1 MSNPLDS
8 RRVDQLLAIATGARR
23 VSLQALG
30 GQLGRDARAL
40 FRRVI
45 LGKSLEPVV
54 DRPKN
59 LRNLAPSAS
68 PLATRHVRV
77 TRVVQETADATSFYF
92 EELDGRETAFLA
104 GQFMTVETYVGRE
117 RLRRAYSLAGP
128 AIPGAPRL
136 VTVKRIQDG
145 RVSNHLHDTVREGQL
160 LPVLGP
166 SGHFTLEDAERE
178 LTEAGLEKPAHLV
191 LVAAGSG
198 ITPVMSLL
206 ETALA
211 TRPELRLTL
220 LYGNRSEADVIF
232 RARLVE
238 LAAAHG
244 DRLRVIHVLERA
256 EKNTLGAVEGLLGRE
271 TLDAQLA
278 PIDASDAIFFVCG
291 PAPVMDAA
299 REALLARG
307 VAEARIR
314 EERFQNPERR
324 TSAPLPADAQRVV
337 VRTRR
342 GEREVVVEPGRTLL
356 EAGLKSGADLPFS
369 CAMGGCGA
377 CRVRLVEGELTMDE
391 PNCLSAREKEE
402 GYVLTCIGRPV
413 TSCVVEVA

>member
-1 MSNPLDS
+1 
-8 RRVDQLLAIATGARR
+8 
-23 VSLQALG
+23 
-30 GQLGRDARAL
+30 
-40 FRRVI
+40 
-45 LGKSLEPVV
+45 
-54 DRPKN
+54 
-59 LRNLAPSAS
+59 
-68 PLATRHVRV
+68 
-77 TRVVQETADATSFYF
+77 
-92 EELDGRETAFLA
+92 
-104 GQFMTVETYVGRE
+104 
-117 RLRRAYSLAGP
+117 
-128 AIPGAPRL
+128 
-136 VTVKRIQDG
+136 
-145 RVSNHLHDTVREGQL
+145 
-160 LPVLGP
+160 
-166 SGHFTLEDAERE
+166 
-178 LTEAGLEKPAHLV
+178 
-191 LVAAGSG
+191 
-198 ITPVMSLL
+198 
-206 ETALA
+206 
-211 TRPELRLTL
+211 
-220 LYGNRSEADVIF
+220 
-232 RARLVE
+232 
-238 LAAAHG
+238 
-244 DRLRVIHVLERA
+244 IHVLERA
-256 EKNTLGAVEGLLGRE
+256 EENTLGAVEGLLGRE